1 MDRPTSRSRPQPN
14 IVARE
19 IHRRRDIA
27 ARPRLHRIGAGR
39 GRPRVQPAGN
49 LRAAWLVAEVEWI
62 LDIRDGVDARRAL
75 GIGRAGAERGG
86 RGDQIAADR
95 LVQPGPTRRARP
107 SGVAGSDTA
116 GGGGVGRDPEQE
128 VWLQGDDRRHPL
140 EHVSSQHFSP
150 LLYGLDPL
158 GCSGCDDE
166 TEPAERLSLKFLP
179 SGTKIIA
186 NWGIQRNLR
195 STRRSSPEENPG
207 WVYALYETRIV
218 PGAVRT
224 LVNRR

>member
-1 MDRPTSRSRPQPN
+1 MSFFFFNDT
-14 IVARE
+14 ATTE
-19 IHRRRDIA
+19 IYTLS
-27 ARPRLHRIGAGR
+27 LHDALPIS
-39 GRPRVQPAGN
+39 RVQPAGN

-75 GIGRAGAERGG
+75 GIGGADAERGG

-116 GGGGVGRDPEQE
+116 GGGGGVGRDPEQE

-166 TEPAERLSLKFLP
+166 TEPAERLSSMCFMPGIYASP
-179 SGTKIIA
+179 SGM
-186 NWGIQRNLR
+186 
-195 STRRSSPEENPG
+195 
-207 WVYALYETRIV
+207 
-218 PGAVRT
+218 
-224 LVNRR
+224 